1 MKRIIILVILGISV
15 LLIKCSPPDH
25 IRDYKLINQTDKQ
38 VVMLLY
44 CSQGLKYQEVRDSP
58 VSIPLVDS
66 IRVLSNEQIT
76 AKDYSGDASC
86 GTIGFIEFL
95 DKFKKPYWLDSVEII
110 FNNERHISVINNG
123 QNRFIFDKLNQFWE
137 IEGRFYEECTGKRG
151 ACDCTF
157 TYFITD
163 EMYEQATPICR

>member
-15 LLIKCSPPDH
+15 LLIKCSPPDYY
-25 IRDYKLINQTDKQ
+25 RGYNLINQTDKQ

-44 CSQGLKYQEVRDSP
+44 CSKDLKYQSIRDSS
-58 VSIPLVDS
+58 VSIPFVDS
-66 IRVLSNEQIT
+66 IYILSNEQIT
-76 AKDYSGDASC
+76 AKDYSDGSC

-95 DKFKKPYWLDSVEII
+95 DKFKKPYWLDSVEIV
-110 FNNERHISVINNG
+110 FNNERRISVVNNG
-123 QNRFIFDKLNQFWE
+123 QNRFSFDKLNQFWE

-163 EMYEQATPICR
+163 EMYEQAVPIN